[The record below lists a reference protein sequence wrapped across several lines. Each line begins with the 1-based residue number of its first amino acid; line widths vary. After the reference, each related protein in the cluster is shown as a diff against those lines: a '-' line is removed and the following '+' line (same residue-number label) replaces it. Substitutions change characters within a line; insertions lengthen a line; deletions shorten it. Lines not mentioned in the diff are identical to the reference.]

1 MKSIMPIDLVVPE
14 DVELTTLL
22 DELRKL
28 SWAAADVLIAYA
40 RGEDP
45 PYGFQKSLT
54 VAEGGDGPV
63 SAADMAVNEL
73 LISGLKK
80 NFDYQ
85 EWDILS
91 EESSKET
98 SFQYSD
104 YKKKWCWIIDPLDG
118 TKDFLNGSENYS
130 VHIALVYNK
139 IPKIGI
145 VLIPERNELWIGVIG
160 NGAWCENRD
169 GEKKH
174 ISFSERKEISE
185 LILVSS
191 KNHHESKLKNLL
203 EKLDFVS
210 TKKIGSVGCKVAS
223 ILRGESDVYISLS
236 GKTAPKDWDIA
247 APHALIQAAGGLF
260 THADE
265 TDLTYNNLNYLQ
277 SGCLIASHGNSH
289 ELICKKAMKF
299 FSSEIPDYIV

>member
-1 MKSIMPIDLVVPE
+1 MSIDRCVPE

-40 RGEDP
+40 RGEEP
-45 PYGFQKSLT
+45 PYGFSKPLT
-54 VAEGGDGPV
+54 IEEGGEGPV
-63 SAADMAVNEL
+63 SAADIAVNEL
-73 LISGLKK
+73 LISGLKDNLTYK
-80 NFDYQ
+80 

-91 EESSKET
+91 EETSKEQN
-98 SFQYSD
+98 FQSSD
-104 YKKKWCWIIDPLDG
+104 YKKDWCWILDPLDG
-118 TKDFLNGSENYS
+118 TKDFIQGSENYA
-130 VHIALVYNK
+130 VHISLAFKK

-160 NGAWCENRD
+160 KGAWCENRE
-169 GEKKH
+169 GIKKD
-174 ISFSERKEISE
+174 ISFSEREDISE
-185 LILVSS
+185 LIIVSS
-191 KNHHESKLKNLL
+191 KNHQESKLQNLL
-203 EKLDFVS
+203 TKIDFAS

-247 APHALIQAAGGLF
+247 APHALIEAAGGLF

-265 TDLTYNNLNYLQ
+265 TNLTYSNLNYLQ
-277 SGCLIASHGNSH
+277 SGCLIASHGKSH
-289 ELICKKAMKF
+289 KNICKKAMNF
-299 FSSEIPDYIV
+299 FFIEEPKYKV